1 MGQYG
6 RIRRIIMQRFVRL
19 NEVQY
24 TDDERQANAL
34 MEQGFVPA
42 PLEGDVQK
50 EQKKSGEKAADGNG

>member
-1 MGQYG
+1 
-6 RIRRIIMQRFVRL
+6 MQRFVRL

-42 PLEGDVQK
+42 PLEGDTQK
-50 EQKKSGEKAADGNG
+50 EQKKSGEKSAEGDGQR

>member
-6 RIRRIIMQRFVRL
+6 RIKRIIMQRFVRL

-42 PLEGDVQK
+42 PLEGEKPK
-50 EQKKSGEKAADGNG
+50 EKKGGKKSVEDNG

>member
-1 MGQYG
+1 
-6 RIRRIIMQRFVRL
+6 MQRFVRL